1 MTDITVKEFSKTV
14 GLSVTRLIDQLELA
28 GVEKKKEND
37 LISDEEKMQLLN
49 YVRNNQNKKSTPIDN
64 TESSKES
71 EIDIKQKDK
80 EKSKSKTVIRKKRVF
95 SKVNNQITKKDDAK
109 INSNEKQLPSNSEE
123 VSDIANT
130 LSESELNQQ
139 SISEIDQNQE
149 SISEDGATKSNNQS
163 EKSIQEDDKSD
174 DSSKKRRKKSKTKFV
189 NEDKSNA
196 SLKPKNR
203 RQKIHISDDNR
214 VIRRKSSKK
223 TKDASSDDKHQFEK
237 PTEPVIYT
245 VELGE
250 YITVSELSSAIS
262 VKSAEVIKTLMGMGV
277 MATINETLDQDTAT
291 LVVEEMGH
299 KVTTIDYENLE
310 KNLLTIE
317 SDDKYDAESRPPAIT
332 IMGHVDHG
340 KTSLLDYIR
349 ATRIASGEAG
359 GITQHIGA
367 YQVKTKHGL
376 LTFLD
381 TPGHAAFTSMRARGA
396 NCTDI
401 VILVVAA
408 DDGVK
413 PQTIEAIEH
422 SKAAGVPII
431 VAVNK
436 IDKEGSNVEN
446 VKTELTKYE
455 IIPEEWGGENIF
467 VEVSA
472 KEGTGVDKLLESI
485 SLLAELLELKAVS
498 KGSATGI
505 VLESALDKG
514 KGATATVLVQKGCMN
529 TGDNILCGQE
539 FGRIRA
545 MIDQDGK
552 KVDTATPS
560 TPVVVLGLSGAP
572 EVGDEVLSAVNDKKI
587 REIAEI
593 RKNKI
598 RDSKFASQYQAPT
611 LDNIFSNLK
620 KGEIPTFNILLKTDV
635 QGSSQA
641 ICESLLKLNNE
652 EVMVKIISSSVGA
665 INESDIALAEASNA
679 MILGFNVR
687 ADNQARKTVVEKN
700 IDLRY
705 YSIIYNLIDDVK
717 AGMSGLLTP
726 DTKEEI
732 VGLAEVKDVFK
743 SSAMGAVAG
752 CQVIEGSVV
761 KGNPIRV
768 LRDNVVIYEGELESL
783 RRHKD
788 DVKEVKLGTEC
799 GIAVKNY
806 NDVKPGDNIEVF
818 TRIEVARK
826 IE

>member
-1 MTDITVKEFSKTV
+1 MSDITIKEFSKTV
-14 GLSVTRLIDQLELA
+14 GLSVNRLIDQLELA
-28 GVEKKKEND
+28 GVKKKNESD

-49 YVRNNQNKKSTPIDN
+49 YVRSSQSKKKKITPKQI
-64 TESSKES
+64 KEN
-71 EIDIKQKDK
+71 DIKQNDK
-80 EKSKSKTVIRKKRVF
+80 TNTVIRKKRVF
-95 SKVNNQITKKDDAK
+95 SKVNNQVTEKVEVKPNNENLKKDNVAEEDTLKEDA
-109 INSNEKQLPSNSEE
+109 
-123 VSDIANT
+123 T
-130 LSESELNQQ
+130 
-139 SISEIDQNQE
+139 
-149 SISEDGATKSNNQS
+149 NNIENI
-163 EKSIQEDDKSD
+163 EKSVHEAEVVQSNVESNDDV
-174 DSSKKRRKKSKTKFV
+174 SKKRRKKSKTKFV
-189 NEDKSNA
+189 NEEKNNPSIKS
-196 SLKPKNR
+196 KQR

-214 VIRRKSSKK
+214 VVRKKPQKK
-223 TKDASSDDKHQFEK
+223 AKEIKTDDKHQFEK
-237 PTEPVIYT
+237 PTEPVIHT

-250 YITVSELSSAIS
+250 YITVAELASSIS
-262 VKSAEVIKTLMGMGV
+262 VKTAEVIKTLMNMGV
-277 MATINETLDQDTAT
+277 MATINESLDQDTAT
-291 LVVEEMGH
+291 LVIEEMGH
-299 KVTTIDYENLE
+299 KVTTIDFENIE
-310 KNLLTIE
+310 KNLLTLE
-317 SDDKYDAESRPPAIT
+317 PEEKYELEARPPAIT

-349 ATRIASGEAG
+349 ASRVASGEAG

-367 YQVKTKHGL
+367 YQVKTSHGL

-422 SKAAGVPII
+422 SKAANVPII

-436 IDKEGSNVEN
+436 IDKEGANVEN

-455 IIPEEWGGENIF
+455 IVPEEWGGENIF

-472 KEGTGVDKLLESI
+472 KEGTGIDNLLDSI
-485 SLLAELLELKAVS
+485 SLMAEVLELKAIA
-498 KGSATGI
+498 KGSATGV

-529 TGDNILCGQE
+529 TGDNILCGKE

-552 KVDTATPS
+552 RVSIATPS

-587 REIAEI
+587 RDIAEF
-593 RKNKI
+593 RKTKL
-598 RDSKFASQYQAPT
+598 RDNKFASQYQAPT
-611 LDNIFSNLK
+611 LDNMFSNLK

-641 ICESLLKLNNE
+641 ICDSLTKLNTE
-652 EVMVKIISSSVGA
+652 EVEVKIISSSAGA

-679 MILGFNVR
+679 IILGFNVR
-687 ADNQARKTVVEKN
+687 ADSQAKKTVSEKN

-705 YSIIYNLIDDVK
+705 YSIIYDLINDVK

-726 DTKEEI
+726 ETREEI

-752 CQVIEGSVV
+752 CQVIEGVV
-761 KGNPIRV
+761 RKGNPIRV
-768 LRDNVVIYEGELESL
+768 LRENVVIFEGELESL

-788 DVKEVKLGTEC
+788 DVKEVRLGTEC

-818 TRIEVARK
+818 QRIEVARK
-826 IE
+826 ID

>member
-1 MTDITVKEFSKTV
+1 MSDITIKEFSKTV
-14 GLSVTRLIDQLELA
+14 GLSVNRLIDQLELA
-28 GVEKKKEND
+28 GVKKKNESD

-49 YVRNNQNKKSTPIDN
+49 YVRSSQSKKKKITPKQI
-64 TESSKES
+64 KEN
-71 EIDIKQKDK
+71 DIKQNDK
-80 EKSKSKTVIRKKRVF
+80 TNTVIRKKRVF
-95 SKVNNQITKKDDAK
+95 SKVNNQVTEKVEVKPNNENLKKDNVAEEDTLKEDA
-109 INSNEKQLPSNSEE
+109 
-123 VSDIANT
+123 T
-130 LSESELNQQ
+130 
-139 SISEIDQNQE
+139 
-149 SISEDGATKSNNQS
+149 NNIENI
-163 EKSIQEDDKSD
+163 EKSVHEAEVVQSNVESNDDV
-174 DSSKKRRKKSKTKFV
+174 SKKRRKKSKTKFV
-189 NEDKSNA
+189 NEEKNNPSIKS
-196 SLKPKNR
+196 KQR

-214 VIRRKSSKK
+214 VVRKKPQKK
-223 TKDASSDDKHQFEK
+223 AKEIKTDDKHQFEK
-237 PTEPVIYT
+237 PTEPVIHT

-250 YITVSELSSAIS
+250 YITVAELASSIS
-262 VKSAEVIKTLMGMGV
+262 VKTAEVIKTLMNMGV
-277 MATINETLDQDTAT
+277 MATINESLDQDTAT
-291 LVVEEMGH
+291 LVIEEMGH
-299 KVTTIDYENLE
+299 KVTTIDFENIE
-310 KNLLTIE
+310 KNLLTLE
-317 SDDKYDAESRPPAIT
+317 PEEKYELESRPPAIT

-349 ATRIASGEAG
+349 ASRVASGEAG

-367 YQVKTKHGL
+367 YQVKTSHGL

-422 SKAAGVPII
+422 SKAANVPII

-436 IDKEGSNVEN
+436 IDKEGANVEN

-455 IIPEEWGGENIF
+455 IVPEEWGGENIF

-472 KEGTGVDKLLESI
+472 KEGTGIDNLLDSI
-485 SLLAELLELKAVS
+485 SLMAEVLELKAIA
-498 KGSATGI
+498 KGSATGV

-529 TGDNILCGQE
+529 TGDNILCGKE

-552 KVDTATPS
+552 RVSIATPS

-587 REIAEI
+587 RDIAEF
-593 RKNKI
+593 RKTKL
-598 RDSKFASQYQAPT
+598 RDNKFASQYQAPT
-611 LDNIFSNLK
+611 LDNMFSNLK

-641 ICESLLKLNNE
+641 ICDSLTKLNTE
-652 EVMVKIISSSVGA
+652 EVEVKIISSSAGA

-679 MILGFNVR
+679 IILGFNVR
-687 ADNQARKTVVEKN
+687 ADSQAKKTVSEKN

-705 YSIIYNLIDDVK
+705 YSIIYDLINDVK

-726 DTKEEI
+726 ETREEI

-752 CQVIEGSVV
+752 CQVIEGVV
-761 KGNPIRV
+761 RKGNPIRV
-768 LRDNVVIYEGELESL
+768 LRENVVIFEGELESL

-788 DVKEVKLGTEC
+788 DVKEVRLGTEC

-818 TRIEVARK
+818 QRIEVARK
-826 IE
+826 ID

>member
-14 GLSVTRLIDQLELA
+14 GLPVARLIDQLQLA
-28 GVEKKKEND
+28 GVNKKDEND
-37 LISDEEKMQLLN
+37 LISDEEKMQLLD
-49 YVRNNQNKKSTPIDN
+49 YVRNNQVTKKPEVKKEVENPEEIIDDN
-64 TESSKES
+64 N
-71 EIDIKQKDK
+71 DLGKQKT
-80 EKSKSKTVIRKKRVF
+80 KTVVRKKKVF
-95 SKVNNQITKKDDAK
+95 SKKNNQVTEKLEPKKVEDNQDGPTAEEDLENKEDVSVEDSTKKT
-109 INSNEKQLPSNSEE
+109 EE
-123 VSDIANT
+123 ETTIENIV
-130 LSESELNQQ
+130 EEP
-139 SISEIDQNQE
+139 
-149 SISEDGATKSNNQS
+149 KSNNES
-163 EKSIQEDDKSD
+163 ENVN
-174 DSSKKRRKKSKTKFV
+174 KKKKKKSKTKFI
-189 NEDKSNA
+189 NEEKSNVVVK
-196 SLKPKNR
+196 SKSR
-203 RQKIHISDDNR
+203 RKKIHISDENR
-214 VIRRKSSKK
+214 VVRRKSSKK
-223 TKDASSDDKHQFEK
+223 SKSDSNVDDKHQFEK
-237 PTEPVIYT
+237 PTEPVIHT

-250 YITVSELSSAIS
+250 FISVSEIASAIS
-262 VKSAEVIKTLMGMGV
+262 VKSAEVIKVLMKMGV
-277 MATINETLDQDTAT
+277 MATINESLDQDTAT
-291 LVVEEMGH
+291 LLIEEMGH
-299 KVTTIDYENLE
+299 KAKSIDYENIE

-317 SDDKYDAESRPPAIT
+317 PDNKYDLEPRPPAIT

-349 ATRIASGEAG
+349 ASRVASGEAG

-367 YQVKTKHGL
+367 YQVETQHGL

-413 PQTIEAIEH
+413 PQTIEAIQH

-436 IDKEGSNVEN
+436 IDKEGANIEN
-446 VKTELTKYE
+446 VKTELTNYE

-472 KEGTGVDKLLESI
+472 KEGTGIDNLLESI
-485 SLLAELLELKAVS
+485 SLLSEVLELKAVS
-498 KGSATGI
+498 KGSATGV

-514 KGATATVLVQKGCMN
+514 KGATATILVQKGCMN
-529 TGDNILCGQE
+529 TGDNVLCGKE

-545 MIDQDGK
+545 MIDQNGK
-552 KVDTATPS
+552 RIDKATPS
-560 TPVVVLGLSGAP
+560 TPVVILGLSGAP

-587 REIAEI
+587 RDIAEF
-593 RKNKI
+593 RKTKI
-598 RDSKFASQYQAPT
+598 RDNKFASQYQAPT
-611 LDNIFSNLK
+611 LDNMFSNLK
-620 KGEIPTFNILLKTDV
+620 KGEIPSFNILLKTDV

-641 ICESLLKLNNE
+641 ICESLLKLNTD
-652 EVMVKIISSSVGA
+652 EVIVKIISSSAGA

-687 ADNQARKTVVEKN
+687 ADSQARRTVEEKK

-705 YSIIYNLIDDVK
+705 YSIIYDLIDDVK
-717 AGMSGLLTP
+717 AGMSGLLSP
-726 DTKEEI
+726 ETKEEI
-732 VGLAEVKDVFK
+732 LGLAEVKDVFK

-752 CQVIEGSVV
+752 CQVIDGVMK

-768 LRDNVVIYEGELESL
+768 LRDNIVIYEGELESL

-818 TRIEVARK
+818 QRIEVARK

>member
-1 MTDITVKEFSKTV
+1 MSDITIKEFSKTV
-14 GLSVTRLIDQLELA
+14 GLSVNRLIDQLELA
-28 GVEKKKEND
+28 GVKKKNETD

-49 YVRNNQNKKSTPIDN
+49 YVRSSQSKKKKITPKQI
-64 TESSKES
+64 KEN
-71 EIDIKQKDK
+71 DIKQNDK
-80 EKSKSKTVIRKKRVF
+80 TNTVIRKKRVF
-95 SKVNNQITKKDDAK
+95 SKVNNQVTEKVEVKPNNENLKKDNVA
-109 INSNEKQLPSNSEE
+109 EE
-123 VSDIANT
+123 DT
-130 LSESELNQQ
+130 LK
-139 SISEIDQNQE
+139 
-149 SISEDGATKSNNQS
+149 EDVTNNIENI
-163 EKSIQEDDKSD
+163 EKSVHEAEVVQSNVESNDDV
-174 DSSKKRRKKSKTKFV
+174 SKKRRKKSKTKFV
-189 NEDKSNA
+189 NEEKNNPSIKS
-196 SLKPKNR
+196 KQR

-214 VIRRKSSKK
+214 VVRKKPQKK
-223 TKDASSDDKHQFEK
+223 AKEIKTDDKHQFEK
-237 PTEPVIYT
+237 PTEPVIHT

-250 YITVSELSSAIS
+250 YITVAELASSIS
-262 VKSAEVIKTLMGMGV
+262 VKTAEVIKTLMNMGV
-277 MATINETLDQDTAT
+277 MATINESLDQDTAT
-291 LVVEEMGH
+291 LVIEEMGH
-299 KVTTIDYENLE
+299 KVTTIDFENIE
-310 KNLLTIE
+310 KNLLTLE
-317 SDDKYDAESRPPAIT
+317 PEEKYELEARPPAIT

-349 ATRIASGEAG
+349 ASRVASGEAG

-367 YQVKTKHGL
+367 YQVKTSHGL

-422 SKAAGVPII
+422 SKAANVPII

-436 IDKEGSNVEN
+436 IDKEGANVEN

-455 IIPEEWGGENIF
+455 IVPEEWGGENIF

-472 KEGTGVDKLLESI
+472 KEGTGIDNLLDSI
-485 SLLAELLELKAVS
+485 SLMAEVLELKAIA
-498 KGSATGI
+498 KGSATGV

-529 TGDNILCGQE
+529 TGDNILCGKE

-552 KVDTATPS
+552 RVSIATPS

-587 REIAEI
+587 RDIAEF
-593 RKNKI
+593 RKTKL
-598 RDSKFASQYQAPT
+598 RDNKFASQYQAPT
-611 LDNIFSNLK
+611 LDNMFSNLK

-641 ICESLLKLNNE
+641 ICDSLTKLNTE
-652 EVMVKIISSSVGA
+652 EVEVKIISSSAGA

-679 MILGFNVR
+679 IILGFNVR
-687 ADNQARKTVVEKN
+687 ADSQAKKTVSEKN

-705 YSIIYNLIDDVK
+705 YSIIYDLINDVK

-726 DTKEEI
+726 ETREEI

-752 CQVIEGSVV
+752 CQVIEGVV
-761 KGNPIRV
+761 RKGNPIRV
-768 LRDNVVIYEGELESL
+768 LRENVVIFEGELESL

-788 DVKEVKLGTEC
+788 DVKEVRLGTEC

-818 TRIEVARK
+818 QRIEVARK
-826 IE
+826 ID

>member
-1 MTDITVKEFSKTV
+1 MTDITVKKFSKTV
-14 GLSVTRLIDQLELA
+14 GLPVSRLIDQLELA
-28 GVEKKKEND
+28 GVTKKNEDD

-49 YVRNNQNKKSTPIDN
+49 YVRNSQNTKQTSN
-64 TESSKES
+64 TTKTENNNKDSDVIE
-71 EIDIKQKDK
+71 KQKNT
-80 EKSKSKTVIRKKRVF
+80 TVIRRKKVF
-95 SKVNNQITKKDDAK
+95 SKKNNQITEKLDLKKEDNLTDA
-109 INSNEKQLPSNSEE
+109 NEKL
-123 VSDIANT
+123 VSDENNVNAKEDSNYKD
-130 LSESELNQQ
+130 SQNGFP
-139 SISEIDQNQE
+139 QNQDYFN
-149 SISEDGATKSNNQS
+149 EDVNT
-163 EKSIQEDDKSD
+163 SD
-174 DSSKKRRKKSKTKFV
+174 DSASNTDSDKNIKKRKKKSKTKFINNEEKNNVVIKSKKRRKK
-189 NEDKSNA
+189 
-196 SLKPKNR
+196 
-203 RQKIHISDDNR
+203 IHISDENR
-214 VIRRKSSKK
+214 IVRKNPSKK
-223 TKDASSDDKHQFEK
+223 SKSENTEDKHQFEK

-245 VELGE
+245 VKLGE
-250 YITVSELSSAIS
+250 YITVAEIASAIS
-262 VKSAEVIKTLMGMGV
+262 VKSAEVIKVLMKMGV
-277 MATINETLDQDTAT
+277 MATINESLDQDTAT
-291 LVVEEMGH
+291 LLIEEMGH
-299 KVTTIDYENLE
+299 KVTAIDYENIE
-310 KNLLTIE
+310 KNLLSIE
-317 SDDKYDAESRPPAIT
+317 PEDKYELESRPPTVT

-340 KTSLLDYIR
+340 KTSLLDFIR
-349 ATRIASGEAG
+349 ASRVASGEAG

-367 YQVKTKHGL
+367 YQVKTNQGL

-422 SKAAGVPII
+422 SKAAEVPII

-436 IDKEGSNVEN
+436 IDKEGANVEN

-472 KEGTGVDKLLESI
+472 KEGTGIDNLLDSI
-485 SLLAELLELKAVS
+485 SLLSEVLELKAVS

-505 VLESALDKG
+505 VLESSLDKG

-529 TGDNILCGQE
+529 TGDNIICGQE

-552 KVDTATPS
+552 RVNYATPS

-587 REIAEI
+587 RDIAEF
-593 RKNKI
+593 RKTKI
-598 RDSKFASQYQAPT
+598 RDNKFASQYQAPT

-620 KGEIPTFNILLKTDV
+620 EGEIPSLNILLKTDV

-641 ICESLLKLNNE
+641 ICESILKLNTD
-652 EVMVKIISSSVGA
+652 EVTVKIISSSAGA

-679 MILGFNVR
+679 IILGFNVR
-687 ADNQARKTVVEKN
+687 ADNQARRSVEEKN

-705 YSIIYNLIDDVK
+705 YSIIYDLIDDVK
-717 AGMSGLLTP
+717 AGMSGLLSPETR
-726 DTKEEI
+726 EEI
-732 VGLAEVKDVFK
+732 LGLAEVKDVFK

-752 CQVIEGSVV
+752 CQVVEGIVK

-768 LRDNVVIYEGELESL
+768 LRDNIVIYEGELESL

-788 DVKEVKLGTEC
+788 DVNEVKLGTEC

-806 NDVKPGDNIEVF
+806 NDVKAGDNIEVYQ
-818 TRIEVARK
+818 RIEIARK
-826 IE
+826 I

>member
-14 GLSVTRLIDQLELA
+14 GLPVARLIDQLQLA
-28 GVEKKKEND
+28 GVNKKDEND
-37 LISDEEKMQLLN
+37 LISDEEKMQLLD
-49 YVRNNQNKKSTPIDN
+49 YVRNNQVTKKSEAKKEVENPEEIIDDN
-64 TESSKES
+64 NDLK
-71 EIDIKQKDK
+71 KQKT
-80 EKSKSKTVIRKKRVF
+80 KTVVRKKKVF
-95 SKVNNQITKKDDAK
+95 SKKNNQVTEKLEPKKVEDNQDDPTAEEDLKNKEDVSVEDSTKK
-109 INSNEKQLPSNSEE
+109 IEE
-123 VSDIANT
+123 ETTIENIV
-130 LSESELNQQ
+130 EEP
-139 SISEIDQNQE
+139 
-149 SISEDGATKSNNQS
+149 KSNNES
-163 EKSIQEDDKSD
+163 ENAN
-174 DSSKKRRKKSKTKFV
+174 KKKKKKSKTKFI
-189 NEDKSNA
+189 NEEKSNVVVK
-196 SLKPKNR
+196 SKSR
-203 RQKIHISDDNR
+203 RKKIHISDENR
-214 VIRRKSSKK
+214 VVRRKSSKK
-223 TKDASSDDKHQFEK
+223 SKSDSNVDDKHQFEK
-237 PTEPVIYT
+237 PTEPVIHT

-250 YITVSELSSAIS
+250 FISVSEIASAIS
-262 VKSAEVIKTLMGMGV
+262 VKSAEVIKVLMKMGV
-277 MATINETLDQDTAT
+277 MATINESLDQDTAT
-291 LVVEEMGH
+291 LLIEEMGH
-299 KVTTIDYENLE
+299 KAKSIDYENIE

-317 SDDKYDAESRPPAIT
+317 PDNKYDLEPRPPAIT

-349 ATRIASGEAG
+349 ASRVASGEAG

-367 YQVKTKHGL
+367 YQVETQHGL

-413 PQTIEAIEH
+413 PQTIEAIQH

-436 IDKEGSNVEN
+436 IDKEGANVEN
-446 VKTELTKYE
+446 VKTELTNYE

-472 KEGTGVDKLLESI
+472 KEGTGIDNLLESI
-485 SLLAELLELKAVS
+485 SLLSEVLELKAIS
-498 KGSATGI
+498 KGSATGV

-514 KGATATVLVQKGCMN
+514 KGATATILVQKGCMN
-529 TGDNILCGQE
+529 TGDNILCGKE

-545 MIDQDGK
+545 MIDQNGK
-552 KVDTATPS
+552 RIDKATPS
-560 TPVVVLGLSGAP
+560 TPVVILGLSGAP

-587 REIAEI
+587 RDIAEF
-593 RKNKI
+593 RKTKI
-598 RDSKFASQYQAPT
+598 RDNKFASQYQAPT
-611 LDNIFSNLK
+611 LDNMFSNLK
-620 KGEIPTFNILLKTDV
+620 KGEIPSFNILLKTDV

-641 ICESLLKLNNE
+641 ICESLLKLNTD
-652 EVMVKIISSSVGA
+652 EVIVKIISSSAGA

-687 ADNQARKTVVEKN
+687 ADSQARRTVEEKK

-705 YSIIYNLIDDVK
+705 YSIIYDLIDDVK
-717 AGMSGLLTP
+717 AGMSGLLSP
-726 DTKEEI
+726 ETKEEI
-732 VGLAEVKDVFK
+732 LGLAEVKDVFK

-752 CQVIEGSVV
+752 CQVIDGVMK

-768 LRDNVVIYEGELESL
+768 LRDNIVIYEGELESL

-818 TRIEVARK
+818 QRIEVARK

>member
-14 GLSVTRLIDQLELA
+14 GLPVTRLIDQLQLA
-28 GVEKKKEND
+28 GVNKKDEND
-37 LISDEEKMQLLN
+37 LISDEEKMQLLD
-49 YVRNNQNKKSTPIDN
+49 YVRNNQVTKKPEVKKEVENPEEIIDDN
-64 TESSKES
+64 N
-71 EIDIKQKDK
+71 DLGKQKT
-80 EKSKSKTVIRKKRVF
+80 KTVVRKKKVF
-95 SKVNNQITKKDDAK
+95 SKKNNQVTEKLEPKKVEDNQDGPTVEEDLENKEDVSVEDSTKK
-109 INSNEKQLPSNSEE
+109 IEE
-123 VSDIANT
+123 ETTIENIV
-130 LSESELNQQ
+130 EEP
-139 SISEIDQNQE
+139 
-149 SISEDGATKSNNQS
+149 KSNNES
-163 EKSIQEDDKSD
+163 ENAN
-174 DSSKKRRKKSKTKFV
+174 KKKKKKSKTKFI
-189 NEDKSNA
+189 NEEKSNVVVK
-196 SLKPKNR
+196 SKSR
-203 RQKIHISDDNR
+203 RKKIHISDENR
-214 VIRRKSSKK
+214 VVRRKSSKK
-223 TKDASSDDKHQFEK
+223 SKSDNSVDDKHQFEK
-237 PTEPVIYT
+237 PTEPVIHT

-250 YITVSELSSAIS
+250 FISVSEIASAIS
-262 VKSAEVIKTLMGMGV
+262 VKSAEVIKVLMKMGV
-277 MATINETLDQDTAT
+277 MATINESLDQDTAT
-291 LVVEEMGH
+291 LLIEEMGH
-299 KVTTIDYENLE
+299 KAKSIDYENIE

-317 SDDKYDAESRPPAIT
+317 PDNKYDLEPRPPAIT

-349 ATRIASGEAG
+349 ASRVASGEAG

-367 YQVKTKHGL
+367 YQVETQHGL

-413 PQTIEAIEH
+413 PQTIEAIQH

-436 IDKEGSNVEN
+436 IDKEGANIEN
-446 VKTELTKYE
+446 VKTELTNYE

-472 KEGTGVDKLLESI
+472 KEGTGIDNLLESI
-485 SLLAELLELKAVS
+485 SLLSEVLELKAVS
-498 KGSATGI
+498 KGSATGV

-514 KGATATVLVQKGCMN
+514 KGATATILVQKGCMN
-529 TGDNILCGQE
+529 TGDNVLCGKE

-545 MIDQDGK
+545 MIDQNGK
-552 KVDTATPS
+552 RIDKATPS
-560 TPVVVLGLSGAP
+560 TPVVILGLSGAP

-587 REIAEI
+587 RDIAEF
-593 RKNKI
+593 RKTKI
-598 RDSKFASQYQAPT
+598 RDNKFASQYQAPT
-611 LDNIFSNLK
+611 LDNMFSNLK
-620 KGEIPTFNILLKTDV
+620 KGEIPSFNILLKTDV

-641 ICESLLKLNNE
+641 ICESLLKLNTD
-652 EVMVKIISSSVGA
+652 EVIVKIISSSAGA

-687 ADNQARKTVVEKN
+687 ADSQARRTVEEKK

-705 YSIIYNLIDDVK
+705 YSIIYDLIDDVK
-717 AGMSGLLTP
+717 AGMSGLLSP
-726 DTKEEI
+726 ETKEEI
-732 VGLAEVKDVFK
+732 LGLAEVKDVFK

-752 CQVIEGSVV
+752 CQVIDGVMK

-768 LRDNVVIYEGELESL
+768 LRDNIVIYEGELESL

-818 TRIEVARK
+818 QRIEVARK

>member
-1 MTDITVKEFSKTV
+1 MTDITVKEFSRTV
-14 GLSVTRLIDQLELA
+14 GLPVARLIDQLQLA
-28 GVEKKKEND
+28 GVNKKDEND
-37 LISDEEKMQLLN
+37 LISDEEKMQLLD
-49 YVRNNQNKKSTPIDN
+49 YVRNNQVTKKTEVKKEVENPEEIIDDN
-64 TESSKES
+64 N
-71 EIDIKQKDK
+71 DLGKQKT
-80 EKSKSKTVIRKKRVF
+80 KTVVRKKKVF
-95 SKVNNQITKKDDAK
+95 SKKNNQVTEKLEPKKVEDNQDDPTAEEDLKNKEDVSVEDSTKK
-109 INSNEKQLPSNSEE
+109 IEE
-123 VSDIANT
+123 ETTIENIV
-130 LSESELNQQ
+130 EEP
-139 SISEIDQNQE
+139 
-149 SISEDGATKSNNQS
+149 KSNNES
-163 EKSIQEDDKSD
+163 ENAN
-174 DSSKKRRKKSKTKFV
+174 KKKKKKSKTKFI
-189 NEDKSNA
+189 NEEKSNVVVK
-196 SLKPKNR
+196 SKSR
-203 RQKIHISDDNR
+203 RKKIHISDENR
-214 VIRRKSSKK
+214 VVRRKSSKK
-223 TKDASSDDKHQFEK
+223 SKSDSNVDDKHQFEK
-237 PTEPVIYT
+237 PTEPVIHT

-250 YITVSELSSAIS
+250 FISVSEIASAIS
-262 VKSAEVIKTLMGMGV
+262 VKSAEVIKVLMKMGV
-277 MATINETLDQDTAT
+277 MATINESLDQDTAT
-291 LVVEEMGH
+291 LLIEEMGH
-299 KVTTIDYENLE
+299 KAKSIDYENIE

-317 SDDKYDAESRPPAIT
+317 PDNKYDLESRPPAIT

-349 ATRIASGEAG
+349 ASRVASGEAG

-367 YQVKTKHGL
+367 YQVETQHGL

-413 PQTIEAIEH
+413 PQTIEAIQH

-436 IDKEGSNVEN
+436 IDKEGANIEN
-446 VKTELTKYE
+446 VKTELTNYE

-472 KEGTGVDKLLESI
+472 KEGTGIDNLLESI
-485 SLLAELLELKAVS
+485 SLLSEVLELKAVS
-498 KGSATGI
+498 KGSATGV

-514 KGATATVLVQKGCMN
+514 KGATATILVQKGCMN
-529 TGDNILCGQE
+529 TGDNILCGKE

-545 MIDQDGK
+545 MIDQNGK
-552 KVDTATPS
+552 RIDKATPS
-560 TPVVVLGLSGAP
+560 TPVVILGLSGAP

-587 REIAEI
+587 RDIAEF
-593 RKNKI
+593 RKTKI
-598 RDSKFASQYQAPT
+598 RDNKFASQYQAPT
-611 LDNIFSNLK
+611 LDNMFSNLK
-620 KGEIPTFNILLKTDV
+620 KGEIPSFNILLKTDV

-641 ICESLLKLNNE
+641 ICESLLKLNTD
-652 EVMVKIISSSVGA
+652 EVIVKIISSSAGA

-687 ADNQARKTVVEKN
+687 ADSQARRTVEEKK

-705 YSIIYNLIDDVK
+705 YSIIYDLIDDVK
-717 AGMSGLLTP
+717 AGMSGLLSP
-726 DTKEEI
+726 ETKEEI
-732 VGLAEVKDVFK
+732 LGLAEVKDVFK

-752 CQVIEGSVV
+752 CQVIDGVMK

-768 LRDNVVIYEGELESL
+768 LRDNIVIYEGELESL

-818 TRIEVARK
+818 QRIEVARK

>member
-1 MTDITVKEFSKTV
+1 MADMTVKEFSKIV
-14 GLSVTRLIDQLELA
+14 GLPVARLIDQLELA
-28 GVEKKKEND
+28 GIKKKKEGD
-37 LISDEEKMQLLN
+37 LITDEEKMQLLD
-49 YVRNNQNKKSTPIDN
+49 YVRNNNTKKNNTEKDIKKSN
-64 TESSKES
+64 E
-71 EIDIKQKDK
+71 
-80 EKSKSKTVIRKKRVF
+80 EKISNEDEKTKPKVVVRKKRVF
-95 SKVNNQITKKDDAK
+95 SKVNNQVTKKSEPIKNKDDSLLIKEEEANENLNTESQDDNNLVIESK
-109 INSNEKQLPSNSEE
+109 NEKENNLSIQQESLSSDSEDKTNKGINS
-123 VSDIANT
+123 
-130 LSESELNQQ
+130 
-139 SISEIDQNQE
+139 
-149 SISEDGATKSNNQS
+149 EDNN
-163 EKSIQEDDKSD
+163 
-174 DSSKKRRKKSKTKFV
+174 KKRRKKSKTKFV
-189 NEDKSNA
+189 NEEKGNI
-196 SLKPKNR
+196 SLKSKNR

-214 VIRRKSSKK
+214 VIRRKPVKK
-223 TKDASSDDKHQFEK
+223 NKEDNADEKHQFEK

-250 YITVSELSSAIS
+250 FISVAELSSAIS
-262 VKSAEVIKTLMGMGV
+262 VKSAEVIKTLMKMGV

-299 KVTTIDYENLE
+299 KATPIDYENLE

-317 SDDKYDAESRPPAIT
+317 PEDKYDPEPRPPAIT

-340 KTSLLDYIR
+340 KTSLLDFIR
-349 ATRIASGEAG
+349 ASRVASGEAG

-367 YQVKTKHGL
+367 YQVKTDQGL

-436 IDKEGSNVEN
+436 IDKEGANVEN

-455 IIPEEWGGENIF
+455 VIPEEWGGENIF

-472 KEGTGVDKLLESI
+472 KEGTGISNLLDSI
-485 SLLAELLELKAVS
+485 SLLSEVLELKAVA

-529 TGDNILCGQE
+529 TGDNILCGKE

-552 KVDTATPS
+552 RVNKATPS

-587 REIAEI
+587 REIAEF
-593 RKNKI
+593 RKTKI
-598 RDSKFASQYQAPT
+598 RDTKFESQYQAPT
-611 LDNIFSNLK
+611 LDNIFNNLK

-641 ICESLLKLNNE
+641 ICESLLKLNND
-652 EVMVKIISSSVGA
+652 EVMVKIISSSAGA

-687 ADNQARKTVVEKN
+687 ADSQARKIVAEKK

-717 AGMSGLLTP
+717 AGMSGLLAP
-726 DTKEEI
+726 ETKEEI

-752 CQVIEGSVV
+752 CQVIEGSVK

-806 NDVKPGDNIEVF
+806 NDVKPGDNIEVY
-818 TRIEVARK
+818 TRIEVARQ

>member
-1 MTDITVKEFSKTV
+1 MTDITVKEFSRTV
-14 GLSVTRLIDQLELA
+14 GLPVARLIDQLQLA
-28 GVEKKKEND
+28 GVNKKDEND
-37 LISDEEKMQLLN
+37 LISDEEKMQLLD
-49 YVRNNQNKKSTPIDN
+49 YVRNNQVTKKSEVNKEIENPEKIMDDN
-64 TESSKES
+64 NDLE
-71 EIDIKQKDK
+71 KQKT
-80 EKSKSKTVIRKKRVF
+80 KTVVRKKKVF
-95 SKVNNQITKKDDAK
+95 SKKNNQVTEKLEPKKVEDNQDDPTAEEDLKNKEDVSVEDSTKK
-109 INSNEKQLPSNSEE
+109 IEE
-123 VSDIANT
+123 ETTIENIV
-130 LSESELNQQ
+130 EEP
-139 SISEIDQNQE
+139 
-149 SISEDGATKSNNQS
+149 KSNNES
-163 EKSIQEDDKSD
+163 ENAN
-174 DSSKKRRKKSKTKFV
+174 KKKKKKSKTKFI
-189 NEDKSNA
+189 NEEKSNVVVK
-196 SLKPKNR
+196 SKSR
-203 RQKIHISDDNR
+203 RKKIHISDENR
-214 VIRRKSSKK
+214 VVRRKSSKK
-223 TKDASSDDKHQFEK
+223 SKSDSNVDDKHQFEK
-237 PTEPVIYT
+237 PTEPVIHT

-250 YITVSELSSAIS
+250 FISVSEIASAIS
-262 VKSAEVIKTLMGMGV
+262 VKSAEVIKVLMKMGV
-277 MATINETLDQDTAT
+277 MATINESLDQDTAT
-291 LVVEEMGH
+291 LLIEEMGH
-299 KVTTIDYENLE
+299 KAKSIDYENIE

-317 SDDKYDAESRPPAIT
+317 PDNKYDLEPRPPAIT

-349 ATRIASGEAG
+349 ASRVASGEAG

-367 YQVKTKHGL
+367 YQVETQHGL

-413 PQTIEAIEH
+413 PQTIEAIQH

-436 IDKEGSNVEN
+436 IDKEGANVEN
-446 VKTELTKYE
+446 VKTELTNYE

-472 KEGTGVDKLLESI
+472 KEGTGIDNLLESI
-485 SLLAELLELKAVS
+485 SLLSEVLELKAIS
-498 KGSATGI
+498 KGSATGV

-514 KGATATVLVQKGCMN
+514 KGATATILVQKGCMN
-529 TGDNILCGQE
+529 TGDNVLCGKE

-545 MIDQDGK
+545 MIDQNGK
-552 KVDTATPS
+552 RIDKATPS
-560 TPVVVLGLSGAP
+560 TPVVILGLSGAP

-587 REIAEI
+587 RDIAEF
-593 RKNKI
+593 RKTKI
-598 RDSKFASQYQAPT
+598 RDNKFASQYQAPT
-611 LDNIFSNLK
+611 LDNMFSNLK
-620 KGEIPTFNILLKTDV
+620 KGEIPSFNILLKTDV

-641 ICESLLKLNNE
+641 ICESLLKLNTD
-652 EVMVKIISSSVGA
+652 EVIVKIISSSAGA

-687 ADNQARKTVVEKN
+687 ADSQARRTVEEKK

-705 YSIIYNLIDDVK
+705 YSIIYDLIDDVK
-717 AGMSGLLTP
+717 AGMSGLLSP
-726 DTKEEI
+726 ETKEEI
-732 VGLAEVKDVFK
+732 LGLAEVKDVFK

-752 CQVIEGSVV
+752 CQVIDGVMK

-768 LRDNVVIYEGELESL
+768 LRDNIVIYEGELESL

-818 TRIEVARK
+818 QRIEVARK

>member
-1 MTDITVKEFSKTV
+1 MSNTTVKEFSKTI
-14 GLSVTRLIDQLELA
+14 GLSSVRLIEQLQLA
-28 GVEKKKEND
+28 GIEKKSQDD
-37 LISDEEKMQLLN
+37 LISDEEKMQLLEFF
-49 YVRNNQNKKSTPIDN
+49 RNEPAKNKTIKKDIEKSEDSID
-64 TESSKES
+64 E
-71 EIDIKQKDK
+71 KQKT
-80 EKSKSKTVIRKKRVF
+80 KTVIRKKRVF
-95 SKVNNQITKKDDAK
+95 SKVNNQVTKKIEADT
-109 INSNEKQLPSNSEE
+109 SEKQDEDLSKIDEDKNNLSSEE
-123 VSDIANT
+123 FVETQDISAQDIKNEIP
-130 LSESELNQQ
+130 LSETKTFEN
-139 SISEIDQNQE
+139 NE
-149 SISEDGATKSNNQS
+149 SNDN
-163 EKSIQEDDKSD
+163 
-174 DSSKKRRKKSKTKFV
+174 SKKRRKKSKTKYI
-189 NEDKSNA
+189 NEEKNNVAIKS
-196 SLKPKNR
+196 KNR
-203 RQKIHISDDNR
+203 RQKIQISDENR
-214 VIRRKSSKK
+214 IVRKKSSKK
-223 TKDASSDDKHQFEK
+223 NKDNSKVEDKHQFEK
-237 PTEPVIYT
+237 PTEPVVYT

-250 YITVSELSSAIS
+250 FISVAELASAIS
-262 VKSAEVIKTLMGMGV
+262 VKSAEVIKALMKMGV

-291 LVVEEMGH
+291 IVIEEMGH
-299 KVTTIDYENLE
+299 KVTTIDYKNLE

-317 SDDKYDAESRPPAIT
+317 PEDKYELESRPPAIT

-349 ATRIASGEAG
+349 SSRVASSEAG

-367 YQVKTKHGL
+367 YQVNTKQGV

-413 PQTIEAIEH
+413 PQTIEAIKH
-422 SKAAGVPII
+422 SKAAEVPII

-436 IDKEGSNVEN
+436 IDKEGANVEAI
-446 VKTELTKYE
+446 KTELTKHE
-455 IIPEEWGGENIF
+455 VVPEEWGGENIF

-472 KEGTGVDKLLESI
+472 KEGTGIDNLLESI
-485 SLLAELLELKAVS
+485 SLLAEVLELKAIS

-529 TGDNILCGQE
+529 TGDNILCGKE

-552 KVDTATPS
+552 RVDKATPS

-587 REIAEI
+587 RDIAEY
-593 RKNKI
+593 RKTKI
-598 RDSKFASQYQAPT
+598 RDTKFASQYQAPT
-611 LDNIFSNLK
+611 LDNMFINLK

-641 ICESLLKLNNE
+641 ICESLVKLNND
-652 EVMVKIISSSVGA
+652 EVMVKIISSSAGA

-679 MILGFNVR
+679 MIIGFNVR
-687 ADNQARKTVVEKN
+687 ADSQAKKTVTEKN

-705 YSIIYNLIDDVK
+705 YSIIYDLIDDVK
-717 AGMSGLLTP
+717 AGLSGMLAP
-726 DTKEEI
+726 ETKEEI

-752 CQVIEGSVV
+752 CQVIEGSVK

-768 LRDNVVIYEGELESL
+768 LRDNIVIYEGELESL

-818 TRIEVARK
+818 QRIEVPRK

>member
-1 MTDITVKEFSKTV
+1 MSDITIKEFSKTV
-14 GLSVTRLIDQLELA
+14 GLSVNRLIDQLELA
-28 GVEKKKEND
+28 GVKNKNEKD
-37 LISDEEKMQLLN
+37 LISDEEKMQLLD
-49 YVRNNQNKKSTPIDN
+49 YVRNSNVKKKSTASPQKNENEITQKNN
-64 TESSKES
+64 TN
-71 EIDIKQKDK
+71 
-80 EKSKSKTVIRKKRVF
+80 TVIRKKRVF
-95 SKVNNQITKKDDAK
+95 SKVNNQVT
-109 INSNEKQLPSNSEE
+109 EKVEP
-123 VSDIANT
+123 
-130 LSESELNQQ
+130 
-139 SISEIDQNQE
+139 
-149 SISEDGATKSNNQS
+149 KSNNNDLKKESSPELDLAKEDQNN
-163 EKSIQEDDKSD
+163 EIESIETSSSDIDVVSNNVEPNEDL
-174 DSSKKRRKKSKTKFV
+174 SKKRRKKSKTKFV
-189 NEDKSNA
+189 NEEKSNPSIKA
-196 SLKPKNR
+196 KQR

-214 VIRRKSSKK
+214 VVRKKPQKK
-223 TKDASSDDKHQFEK
+223 AKEMKTDDKHQFEK
-237 PTEPVIYT
+237 PTEPVIHT

-250 YITVSELSSAIS
+250 HITVAELASSIS
-262 VKSAEVIKTLMGMGV
+262 VKSAEVIKALMNMGV
-277 MATINETLDQDTAT
+277 MATINESLDQDTAT
-291 LVVEEMGH
+291 LVIEEMGH
-299 KVTTIDYENLE
+299 KATTIDYENIE
-310 KNLLTIE
+310 KNLLTLE
-317 SDDKYDAESRPPAIT
+317 PEEKYDFEPRPPAIT

-349 ATRIASGEAG
+349 ASRVASGEAG

-367 YQVKTKHGL
+367 YQVKTSHGL

-422 SKAAGVPII
+422 SKAAKVPII

-436 IDKEGSNVEN
+436 IDKEGANVEN

-455 IIPEEWGGENIF
+455 IVPEEWGGENIF

-472 KEGTGVDKLLESI
+472 KEGTGIDNLLESI
-485 SLLAELLELKAVS
+485 SLMAEVLELKAIA
-498 KGSATGI
+498 KGSATGV

-529 TGDNILCGQE
+529 TGDNILCGKE

-552 KVDTATPS
+552 RVNMATPS

-587 REIAEI
+587 RDIAEF
-593 RKNKI
+593 RKTKL
-598 RDSKFASQYQAPT
+598 RDNKFASQYQAPT
-611 LDNIFSNLK
+611 LDNMFSNLK

-635 QGSSQA
+635 QGSAQA
-641 ICESLLKLNNE
+641 ICDSLAKLNTE
-652 EVMVKIISSSVGA
+652 EVEVKIISSSAGA
-665 INESDIALAEASNA
+665 ISESDIALAEASNA
-679 MILGFNVR
+679 IILGFNVR
-687 ADNQARKTVVEKN
+687 ADNQAKKTVAEKN

-705 YSIIYNLIDDVK
+705 YSIIYELIDDVK

-726 DTKEEI
+726 ETREEI
-732 VGLAEVKDVFK
+732 LGLAEVKDVFK
-743 SSAMGAVAG
+743 SSVMGAVAG
-752 CQVIEGSVV
+752 CQVIEGAVR

-768 LRDNVVIYEGELESL
+768 LRDNVVIFEGELESL

-788 DVKEVKLGTEC
+788 DVKEVRLGTEC

-818 TRIEVARK
+818 QRIEVARK
-826 IE
+826 ID

>member
-1 MTDITVKEFSKTV
+1 MSDITIKEFSKTV
-14 GLSVTRLIDQLELA
+14 GLSVNRLIDQLELA
-28 GVEKKKEND
+28 GVKNKNEKD
-37 LISDEEKMQLLN
+37 LISDEEKMQLLD
-49 YVRNNQNKKSTPIDN
+49 YVRNSNVKKKSTASPQKNENEITQKNN
-64 TESSKES
+64 TN
-71 EIDIKQKDK
+71 
-80 EKSKSKTVIRKKRVF
+80 TVIRKKRVF
-95 SKVNNQITKKDDAK
+95 SKVNNQVT
-109 INSNEKQLPSNSEE
+109 EKVEP
-123 VSDIANT
+123 
-130 LSESELNQQ
+130 
-139 SISEIDQNQE
+139 
-149 SISEDGATKSNNQS
+149 KSNNNDLKKESSPELDLAKEDQNN
-163 EKSIQEDDKSD
+163 EIESIETSSSDIDVVSNNVEPNEDL
-174 DSSKKRRKKSKTKFV
+174 SKKRRKKSKTKFV
-189 NEDKSNA
+189 NEEKSNPSIKA
-196 SLKPKNR
+196 KQR

-214 VIRRKSSKK
+214 VVRKKPQKK
-223 TKDASSDDKHQFEK
+223 AKEMKTDDKHQFEK
-237 PTEPVIYT
+237 PTEPVIHT

-250 YITVSELSSAIS
+250 HITVADLASSIS
-262 VKSAEVIKTLMGMGV
+262 VKSAEVIKALMNMGV
-277 MATINETLDQDTAT
+277 MATINESLDQDTAT
-291 LVVEEMGH
+291 LVIEEMGH
-299 KVTTIDYENLE
+299 KATTIDYENIE
-310 KNLLTIE
+310 KNLLTLE
-317 SDDKYDAESRPPAIT
+317 PEEKYDFEPRPPAIT

-349 ATRIASGEAG
+349 ASRVASGEAG

-367 YQVKTKHGL
+367 YQVKTSHGL

-422 SKAAGVPII
+422 SKAAKVPII

-436 IDKEGSNVEN
+436 IDKEGANVEN

-455 IIPEEWGGENIF
+455 IVPEEWGGENIF

-472 KEGTGVDKLLESI
+472 KEGTGIDNLLESI
-485 SLLAELLELKAVS
+485 SLMAEVLELKAIA
-498 KGSATGI
+498 KGSATGV

-529 TGDNILCGQE
+529 TGDNILCGKE

-552 KVDTATPS
+552 RVNMATPS

-587 REIAEI
+587 RDIAEF
-593 RKNKI
+593 RKTKL
-598 RDSKFASQYQAPT
+598 RDNKFASQYQAPT
-611 LDNIFSNLK
+611 LDNMFSNLK

-635 QGSSQA
+635 QGSAQA
-641 ICESLLKLNNE
+641 ICDSLAKLNTE
-652 EVMVKIISSSVGA
+652 EVEVKIISSSAGA
-665 INESDIALAEASNA
+665 ISESDIALAEASNA
-679 MILGFNVR
+679 IILGFNVR
-687 ADNQARKTVVEKN
+687 ADNQAKKTVAEKN

-705 YSIIYNLIDDVK
+705 YSIIYELIDDVK

-726 DTKEEI
+726 ETREEI
-732 VGLAEVKDVFK
+732 LGLAEVKDVFK
-743 SSAMGAVAG
+743 SSVMGAVAG
-752 CQVIEGSVV
+752 CQVIEGAVR

-768 LRDNVVIYEGELESL
+768 LRDNVVIFEGELESL

-788 DVKEVKLGTEC
+788 DVKEVRLGTEC

-818 TRIEVARK
+818 QRIEVARK
-826 IE
+826 ID

>member
-1 MTDITVKEFSKTV
+1 MADMTVKEFSKIV
-14 GLSVTRLIDQLELA
+14 GLPVARLIDQLELA
-28 GVEKKKEND
+28 GIKKKKEGD
-37 LISDEEKMQLLN
+37 LISDEEKMQLLD
-49 YVRNNQNKKSTPIDN
+49 YVRNNNTKKNNTEKDIKKSN
-64 TESSKES
+64 E
-71 EIDIKQKDK
+71 
-80 EKSKSKTVIRKKRVF
+80 EKISNEDQEAKPKVVVRKKRVF
-95 SKVNNQITKKDDAK
+95 SKVNNQVTKKSEPIKNKDDSLLTKEEEINENLNEGSQDDNNLVTESQNEIENNSSIQQETLSQASEDK
-109 INSNEKQLPSNSEE
+109 TTKDINS
-123 VSDIANT
+123 
-130 LSESELNQQ
+130 
-139 SISEIDQNQE
+139 
-149 SISEDGATKSNNQS
+149 EDNKR
-163 EKSIQEDDKSD
+163 
-174 DSSKKRRKKSKTKFV
+174 RRKKSKTKFV
-189 NEDKSNA
+189 NEEKGNISVKS
-196 SLKPKNR
+196 KNR

-214 VIRRKSSKK
+214 VVRRKPAKK
-223 TKDASSDDKHQFEK
+223 NKEDNVDEKHQFEK
-237 PTEPVIYT
+237 PTEPVIHT

-250 YITVSELSSAIS
+250 FISVAELSSAIS
-262 VKSAEVIKTLMGMGV
+262 VKSAEVIKTLMKMGV

-299 KVTTIDYENLE
+299 KATPIDYENLE

-317 SDDKYDAESRPPAIT
+317 PEDKYDPEPRPPAIT

-349 ATRIASGEAG
+349 ASRVASGEAG

-367 YQVKTKHGL
+367 YQVKTDQGL

-436 IDKEGSNVEN
+436 IDKEGANVEN

-455 IIPEEWGGENIF
+455 VIPEEWGGENIF

-472 KEGTGVDKLLESI
+472 KEGTGISNLLDSI
-485 SLLAELLELKAVS
+485 SLLSEVLELKAVA

-529 TGDNILCGQE
+529 TGDNILCGKE

-552 KVDTATPS
+552 RVNKATPS

-587 REIAEI
+587 REIAEF
-593 RKNKI
+593 RKTKI
-598 RDSKFASQYQAPT
+598 RDTKFESQYQAPT

-641 ICESLLKLNNE
+641 ICESLLKLNND
-652 EVMVKIISSSVGA
+652 EVMVKIISSSAGA

-687 ADNQARKTVVEKN
+687 ADSQARKIVAEKK

-717 AGMSGLLTP
+717 AGMSGLLAP
-726 DTKEEI
+726 ETKEEI

-752 CQVIEGSVV
+752 CQVIEGSVK

-806 NDVKPGDNIEVF
+806 NDVKPGDNIEVY
-818 TRIEVARK
+818 TRIEVARQ

>member
-14 GLSVTRLIDQLELA
+14 GLPVDRLIDQLELA
-28 GVEKKKEND
+28 GVKKKNEND
-37 LISDEEKMQLLN
+37 FISNEEKMQLLN
-49 YVRNNQNKKSTPIDN
+49 YVRNSQHSKDN
-64 TESSKES
+64 LIKDDEEIEISKENNG
-71 EIDIKQKDK
+71 KDSTE
-80 EKSKSKTVIRKKRVF
+80 EKKTKTVVRKKRVF
-95 SKVNNQITKKDDAK
+95 SKIKNKITKIIETKK
-109 INSNEKQLPSNSEE
+109 NEKETH
-123 VSDIANT
+123 DDT
-130 LSESELNQQ
+130 
-139 SISEIDQNQE
+139 
-149 SISEDGATKSNNQS
+149 S
-163 EKSIQEDDKSD
+163 EKIDSDNNSHKEIVENKKIDDLSQEVILEPDNINRSD
-174 DSSKKRRKKSKTKFV
+174 ENNKKRRKKTKTKFV
-189 NEDKSNA
+189 NEEKTNVVVKSK
-196 SLKPKNR
+196 SR
-203 RQKIHISDDNR
+203 RKKIHISDDNR
-214 VIRRKSSKK
+214 VIRRKPNKK
-223 TKDASSDDKHQFEK
+223 NKEDKGDDKHQFEK
-237 PTEPVIYT
+237 PTEPVIHT

-250 YITVSELSSAIS
+250 FITVAELASAIS
-262 VKSAEVIKTLMGMGV
+262 VKSAEVIKALMKMGV
-277 MATINETLDQDTAT
+277 MATINESLDQDTAT

-299 KVTTIDYENLE
+299 KVTTIDFENLE
-310 KNLLTIE
+310 KNLLTVE
-317 SDDKYDAESRPPAIT
+317 TDEKYDLESRPPTIT

-349 ATRIASGEAG
+349 TSRVASVEAG

-367 YQVKTKHGL
+367 YQVETKHGL

-422 SKAAGVPII
+422 SKAANVPII

-436 IDKEGSNVEN
+436 IDKEGANVEN
-446 VKTELTKYE
+446 VKTELTKHE
-455 IIPEEWGGENIF
+455 VVPEEWGGENIF
-467 VEVSA
+467 IDVSA
-472 KEGTGVDKLLESI
+472 KEGTGIDNLLESI
-485 SLLAELLELKAVS
+485 SLLAEVLELKAIS
-498 KGSATGI
+498 KGSATGV

-529 TGDNILCGQE
+529 TGDNILCGKE

-552 KVDTATPS
+552 RVSKATPS
-560 TPVVVLGLSGAP
+560 TPVVILGLSGAP
-572 EVGDEVLSAVNDKKI
+572 EVGDEALSAVNDKKI
-587 REIAEI
+587 RDIAEF
-593 RKNKI
+593 RKTKL
-598 RDSKFASQYQAPT
+598 RDNKFASQYQAPT
-611 LDNIFSNLK
+611 LDNMFSNLK

-641 ICESLLKLNNE
+641 ICESLLKLNTD
-652 EVMVKIISSSVGA
+652 EVVVKIISSSAGA

-679 MILGFNVR
+679 MIIGFNVR
-687 ADNQARKTVVEKN
+687 ADSQAKKTVAEKN

-705 YSIIYNLIDDVK
+705 YSIIYDLIDDVK

-726 DTKEEI
+726 ETREEI

-752 CQVIEGSVV
+752 CQVIEGVV
-761 KGNPIRV
+761 KKGNPIRV
-768 LRDNVVIYEGELESL
+768 LRDNVVIFEGELESL

-806 NDVKPGDNIEVF
+806 NDVKAGDNIEVF
-818 TRIEVARK
+818 QRIEVARK

>member
-14 GLSVTRLIDQLELA
+14 GLPVTRLIDQLQLA
-28 GVEKKKEND
+28 GINKKDEND
-37 LISDEEKMQLLN
+37 LISDEEKMQLLD
-49 YVRNNQNKKSTPIDN
+49 YVRNNQVAKKSEVNKEIENPEEIMDDN
-64 TESSKES
+64 NDLE
-71 EIDIKQKDK
+71 KQKT
-80 EKSKSKTVIRKKRVF
+80 KTVVRKKKVF
-95 SKVNNQITKKDDAK
+95 SKKNNQVTEKLEPKKVEDIQDDLTDEEDLENKEDASVENITKK
-109 INSNEKQLPSNSEE
+109 IEEETTIENIVEEPQSNN
-123 VSDIANT
+123 
-130 LSESELNQQ
+130 ESENA
-139 SISEIDQNQE
+139 N
-149 SISEDGATKSNNQS
+149 
-163 EKSIQEDDKSD
+163 
-174 DSSKKRRKKSKTKFV
+174 KKKKKKSKTKFI
-189 NEDKSNA
+189 NEEKSNVVVK
-196 SLKPKNR
+196 SKSR
-203 RQKIHISDDNR
+203 RKKIHISDENR
-214 VIRRKSSKK
+214 IVRRKSSKK
-223 TKDASSDDKHQFEK
+223 SKSDNSVDDKHQFEK
-237 PTEPVIYT
+237 PTEPVIHT

-250 YITVSELSSAIS
+250 FISVSEIASAIS
-262 VKSAEVIKTLMGMGV
+262 VKSAEVIKVLMKMGV
-277 MATINETLDQDTAT
+277 MATINESLDQDTAT
-291 LVVEEMGH
+291 LLIEEMGH
-299 KVTTIDYENLE
+299 KAKSIDYENIE

-317 SDDKYDAESRPPAIT
+317 PDNKYDLEHRPPAIT

-349 ATRIASGEAG
+349 ASRVASGEAG

-367 YQVKTKHGL
+367 YQVETQHGL

-413 PQTIEAIEH
+413 PQTIEAIQH

-436 IDKEGSNVEN
+436 IDKEGANVEN
-446 VKTELTKYE
+446 VKTELTNYE

-472 KEGTGVDKLLESI
+472 KEGTGIDDLLESI
-485 SLLAELLELKAVS
+485 SLLSEVLELKAIS
-498 KGSATGI
+498 KGSATGV

-514 KGATATVLVQKGCMN
+514 KGATATILVQKGCMN
-529 TGDNILCGQE
+529 TGDNVLCGKE

-545 MIDQDGK
+545 MIDQNGK
-552 KVDTATPS
+552 RIDKATPS
-560 TPVVVLGLSGAP
+560 TPVVILGLSGAP

-587 REIAEI
+587 RDIAEF
-593 RKNKI
+593 RKTKI
-598 RDSKFASQYQAPT
+598 RDNKFASQYQAPT
-611 LDNIFSNLK
+611 LDNMFSNLK
-620 KGEIPTFNILLKTDV
+620 KGEIPSFNILLKTDV

-641 ICESLLKLNNE
+641 ICESLLKLNTD
-652 EVMVKIISSSVGA
+652 EVIVKIISSSAGA

-687 ADNQARKTVVEKN
+687 ADSQARRTVEEKK

-705 YSIIYNLIDDVK
+705 YSIIYDLIDDVK
-717 AGMSGLLTP
+717 AGMSGLLSP
-726 DTKEEI
+726 ETKEEI
-732 VGLAEVKDVFK
+732 LGLAEVKDVFK

-752 CQVIEGSVV
+752 CQVIEGVMK

-768 LRDNVVIYEGELESL
+768 LRDNIVIYEGELESL

-818 TRIEVARK
+818 QRIEVARK

>member
-1 MTDITVKEFSKTV
+1 MTDITVKQFSKTV
-14 GLSVTRLIDQLELA
+14 GLPVNRLIDQLELA
-28 GVEKKKEND
+28 GVKNKSEGD
-37 LISDEEKMQLLN
+37 SISDEEKMQLLD
-49 YVRNNQNKKSTPIDN
+49 YVRKNKKTISTIQN
-64 TESSKES
+64 ESIE
-71 EIDIKQKDK
+71 E
-80 EKSKSKTVIRKKRVF
+80 SKSINGKNNDKDDKQTKTVIRKNRVF
-95 SKVNNQITKKDDAK
+95 SKVNNQVTKKVEPKIIEKNDDLELEDE
-109 INSNEKQLPSNSEE
+109 ISNDVE
-123 VSDIANT
+123 IAN
-130 LSESELNQQ
+130 EVV
-139 SISEIDQNQE
+139 
-149 SISEDGATKSNNQS
+149 EDNDIGVK
-163 EKSIQEDDKSD
+163 EIQEVTVPETDKNT
-174 DSSKKRRKKSKTKFV
+174 DSNKKRKKRSKTKFV
-189 NEDKSNA
+189 NDDKTNVII
-196 SLKPKNR
+196 KQKRR

-214 VIRRKSSKK
+214 GLRRKSSKK
-223 TKDASSDDKHQFEK
+223 DKKNQGDDKHQFEK
-237 PTEPVIYT
+237 PTVPAIYE

-250 YITVSELSSAIS
+250 FTSVAEIASSIS
-262 VKSAEVIKTLMGMGV
+262 VKAAEVIKTLMKMGV
-277 MATINETLDQDTAT
+277 MSTINEALDQDTAT
-291 LVVEEMGH
+291 LVIEEMGH
-299 KVTTIDYENLE
+299 KAKSIDYKNLE
-310 KNLLTIE
+310 KNLLIIE
-317 SDDKYDAESRPPAIT
+317 PEEDYELESRPPTIT

-349 ATRIASGEAG
+349 TSRIASGEAG

-367 YQVKTKHGL
+367 YQVETKHGL

-422 SKAAGVPII
+422 SKAADVPII

-436 IDKEGSNVEN
+436 IDKEGVDIEK
-446 VKTELTKYE
+446 VKTELTQYE
-455 IIPEEWGGENIF
+455 IVPEEWGGDNIF

-472 KEGTGVDKLLESI
+472 KEGTGVENLLESI
-485 SLLAELLELKAVS
+485 SLLSEVLELKAIAR
-498 KGSATGI
+498 GSATGI

-529 TGDNILCGQE
+529 TGENILCGKE

-545 MIDQDGK
+545 MIDQNGK
-552 KVDTATPS
+552 RVSIATPS
-560 TPVVVLGLSGAP
+560 TPVVILGLSAAP

-587 REIAEI
+587 REIAEF
-593 RKNKI
+593 RKTKI
-598 RDSKFASQYQAPT
+598 RDNKFSSQYQAPT

-620 KGEIPTFNILLKTDV
+620 EGEIPRFNILLKSDV

-641 ICESLLKLNNE
+641 ICESLLKLNND
-652 EVMVKIISSSVGA
+652 EVMIKIISSSVGA

-679 MILGFNVR
+679 IILGFNVR
-687 ADNQARKTVVEKN
+687 ADNQAKKTLGDKK

-705 YSIIYNLIDDVK
+705 YSIIYDLIDDVK
-717 AGMSGLLTP
+717 LGMSGLLSP
-726 DTKEEI
+726 EIKEEI

-743 SSAMGAVAG
+743 SSSMGSVAG
-752 CQVIEGSVV
+752 CQVIEGSVK
-761 KGNPIRV
+761 KGNSIRV

-818 TRIEVARK
+818 KRIEVARQ

>member
-1 MTDITVKEFSKTV
+1 LKEQNKKMTDITVKEFSKTV
-14 GLSVTRLIDQLELA
+14 GLPVTRLIDQLQLA
-28 GVEKKKEND
+28 GINKKDEND
-37 LISDEEKMQLLN
+37 LISDEEKMQLLD
-49 YVRNNQNKKSTPIDN
+49 YVRNNQVAKKSEVNKEIENPEEIMDDN
-64 TESSKES
+64 NDLE
-71 EIDIKQKDK
+71 KQKT
-80 EKSKSKTVIRKKRVF
+80 KTVVRKKKVF
-95 SKVNNQITKKDDAK
+95 SKKNNQVTEKLEPKKVEDIQDDLTDEEDLENKEDASVENITKK
-109 INSNEKQLPSNSEE
+109 IEEETTIENIVEEPQSNN
-123 VSDIANT
+123 
-130 LSESELNQQ
+130 ESENA
-139 SISEIDQNQE
+139 N
-149 SISEDGATKSNNQS
+149 
-163 EKSIQEDDKSD
+163 
-174 DSSKKRRKKSKTKFV
+174 KKKKKKSKTKFI
-189 NEDKSNA
+189 NEEKSNVVVK
-196 SLKPKNR
+196 SKSR
-203 RQKIHISDDNR
+203 RKKIHISDENR
-214 VIRRKSSKK
+214 IVRRKSSKK
-223 TKDASSDDKHQFEK
+223 SKSDNSVDDKHQFEK
-237 PTEPVIYT
+237 PTEPVIHT

-250 YITVSELSSAIS
+250 FISVSEIASAIS
-262 VKSAEVIKTLMGMGV
+262 VKSAEVIKVLMKMGV
-277 MATINETLDQDTAT
+277 MATINESLDQDTAT
-291 LVVEEMGH
+291 LLIEEMGH
-299 KVTTIDYENLE
+299 KAKSIDYENIE

-317 SDDKYDAESRPPAIT
+317 PDNKYDLEHRPPAIT

-349 ATRIASGEAG
+349 ASRVASGEAG

-367 YQVKTKHGL
+367 YQVETQHGL

-413 PQTIEAIEH
+413 PQTIEAIQH

-436 IDKEGSNVEN
+436 IDKEGANVEN
-446 VKTELTKYE
+446 VKTELTNYE

-472 KEGTGVDKLLESI
+472 KEGTGIDDLLESI
-485 SLLAELLELKAVS
+485 SLLSEVLELKAIS
-498 KGSATGI
+498 KGSATGV

-514 KGATATVLVQKGCMN
+514 KGATATILVQKGCMN
-529 TGDNILCGQE
+529 TGDNVLCGKE

-545 MIDQDGK
+545 MIDQNGK
-552 KVDTATPS
+552 RIDKATPS
-560 TPVVVLGLSGAP
+560 TPVVILGLSGAP

-587 REIAEI
+587 RDIAEF
-593 RKNKI
+593 RKTKI
-598 RDSKFASQYQAPT
+598 RDNKFASQYQAPT
-611 LDNIFSNLK
+611 LDNMFSNLK
-620 KGEIPTFNILLKTDV
+620 KGEIPSFNILLKTDV

-641 ICESLLKLNNE
+641 ICESLLKLNTD
-652 EVMVKIISSSVGA
+652 EVIVKIISSSAGA

-687 ADNQARKTVVEKN
+687 ADSQARRTVEEKK

-705 YSIIYNLIDDVK
+705 YSIIYDLIDDVK
-717 AGMSGLLTP
+717 AGMSGLLSP
-726 DTKEEI
+726 ETKEEI
-732 VGLAEVKDVFK
+732 LGLAEVKDVFK

-752 CQVIEGSVV
+752 CQVIEGVMK

-768 LRDNVVIYEGELESL
+768 LRDNIVIYEGELESL

-818 TRIEVARK
+818 QRIEVARK

>member
-14 GLSVTRLIDQLELA
+14 GLPVARLIDQLQLA
-28 GVEKKKEND
+28 GVNKKDEND
-37 LISDEEKMQLLN
+37 LISDEEKMQLLD
-49 YVRNNQNKKSTPIDN
+49 YVRNNQVTKKPEVKKEVENPEEIIDDN
-64 TESSKES
+64 N
-71 EIDIKQKDK
+71 DLGKQKT
-80 EKSKSKTVIRKKRVF
+80 KTVVRKKKVF
-95 SKVNNQITKKDDAK
+95 SKKNNQVTEKLEPKKVEDNQDGPTAEEDLENKEDVSVEDSTKKT
-109 INSNEKQLPSNSEE
+109 EE
-123 VSDIANT
+123 ETTIENIV
-130 LSESELNQQ
+130 EEP
-139 SISEIDQNQE
+139 
-149 SISEDGATKSNNQS
+149 KSNNES
-163 EKSIQEDDKSD
+163 ENAN
-174 DSSKKRRKKSKTKFV
+174 KKKKKKSKTKFI
-189 NEDKSNA
+189 NEEKSNVVVK
-196 SLKPKNR
+196 SKSR
-203 RQKIHISDDNR
+203 RKKIHISDENR
-214 VIRRKSSKK
+214 VVRRKSSKK
-223 TKDASSDDKHQFEK
+223 SKSDSNVDDKHQFEK
-237 PTEPVIYT
+237 PTEPVIHT

-250 YITVSELSSAIS
+250 FISVSEIASAIS
-262 VKSAEVIKTLMGMGV
+262 VKSAEVIKVLMKMGV
-277 MATINETLDQDTAT
+277 MATINESLDQDTAT
-291 LVVEEMGH
+291 LLIEEMGH
-299 KVTTIDYENLE
+299 KAKSIDYENIE

-317 SDDKYDAESRPPAIT
+317 PDNKYDLESRPPAIT

-349 ATRIASGEAG
+349 ASRVASGEAG

-367 YQVKTKHGL
+367 YQVETQHGL

-413 PQTIEAIEH
+413 PQTIEAIQH

-436 IDKEGSNVEN
+436 IDKEGANIEN
-446 VKTELTKYE
+446 VKTELTNYE

-472 KEGTGVDKLLESI
+472 KEGTGIDNLLESI
-485 SLLAELLELKAVS
+485 SLLSEVLELKAVS
-498 KGSATGI
+498 KGSATGV

-514 KGATATVLVQKGCMN
+514 KGATATILVQKGCMN
-529 TGDNILCGQE
+529 TGDNVLCGKE

-545 MIDQDGK
+545 MIDQNGK
-552 KVDTATPS
+552 RIDKATPS
-560 TPVVVLGLSGAP
+560 TPVVILGLSGAP

-587 REIAEI
+587 RDIAEF
-593 RKNKI
+593 RKTKI
-598 RDSKFASQYQAPT
+598 RDNKFASQYQAPT
-611 LDNIFSNLK
+611 LDNMFSNLK
-620 KGEIPTFNILLKTDV
+620 KGEIPSFNILLKTDV
-635 QGSSQA
+635 QGSAQA
-641 ICESLLKLNNE
+641 ICESLLKLNTD
-652 EVMVKIISSSVGA
+652 EVVVKIISSSAGA

-687 ADNQARKTVVEKN
+687 ADSQARRTVEEKK

-705 YSIIYNLIDDVK
+705 YSIIYDLIDDVK
-717 AGMSGLLTP
+717 AGMSGLLSP
-726 DTKEEI
+726 ETKEEI
-732 VGLAEVKDVFK
+732 LGLAEVKDVFK

-752 CQVIEGSVV
+752 CQVIDGVMK

-768 LRDNVVIYEGELESL
+768 LRDNIVIYEGELESL

-818 TRIEVARK
+818 QRIEVARK

>member
-49 YVRNNQNKKSTPIDN
+49 YVRNNQNKKSTSIDN
-64 TESSKES
+64 IESSKES

-109 INSNEKQLPSNSEE
+109 INSNEKQLPSDPEE

>member
-1 MTDITVKEFSKTV
+1 MSDITIKEFSKTV
-14 GLSVTRLIDQLELA
+14 GLSVNRLIDQLELA
-28 GVEKKKEND
+28 GVKKKNESD

-49 YVRNNQNKKSTPIDN
+49 YVRSSQSKKKKITPKQI
-64 TESSKES
+64 KEN
-71 EIDIKQKDK
+71 DIKQNDK
-80 EKSKSKTVIRKKRVF
+80 TNTVIRKKRVF
-95 SKVNNQITKKDDAK
+95 SKVNNQVTEKVEVKPNNENLKKDNVA
-109 INSNEKQLPSNSEE
+109 EE
-123 VSDIANT
+123 DT
-130 LSESELNQQ
+130 LK
-139 SISEIDQNQE
+139 
-149 SISEDGATKSNNQS
+149 EDVTNNIENI
-163 EKSIQEDDKSD
+163 EKSVHEAEVVQSNVESNDDV
-174 DSSKKRRKKSKTKFV
+174 SKKRRKKSKTKFV
-189 NEDKSNA
+189 NEEKNNPSIKS
-196 SLKPKNR
+196 KQR

-214 VIRRKSSKK
+214 VVRKKPQKK
-223 TKDASSDDKHQFEK
+223 AKEIKTDDKHQFEK
-237 PTEPVIYT
+237 PTEPVIHT

-250 YITVSELSSAIS
+250 YITVAELASSIS
-262 VKSAEVIKTLMGMGV
+262 VKTAEVIKTLMNMGV
-277 MATINETLDQDTAT
+277 MATINESLDQDTAT
-291 LVVEEMGH
+291 LVIEEMGH
-299 KVTTIDYENLE
+299 KVTTIDFENIE
-310 KNLLTIE
+310 KNLLTLE
-317 SDDKYDAESRPPAIT
+317 PEEKYELEARPPAIT

-349 ATRIASGEAG
+349 ASRVASGEAG

-367 YQVKTKHGL
+367 YQVKTSHGL

-422 SKAAGVPII
+422 SKAANVPII

-436 IDKEGSNVEN
+436 IDKEGANVEN

-455 IIPEEWGGENIF
+455 IVPEEWGGENIF

-472 KEGTGVDKLLESI
+472 KEGTGIDNLLDSI
-485 SLLAELLELKAVS
+485 SLMAEVLELKAIA
-498 KGSATGI
+498 KGSATGV

-529 TGDNILCGQE
+529 TGDNILCGKE

-552 KVDTATPS
+552 RVSIATPS

-587 REIAEI
+587 RDIAEF
-593 RKNKI
+593 RKTKL
-598 RDSKFASQYQAPT
+598 RDNKFASQYQAPT
-611 LDNIFSNLK
+611 LDNMFSNLK

-641 ICESLLKLNNE
+641 ICDSLTKLNTE
-652 EVMVKIISSSVGA
+652 EVEVKIISSSAGA

-679 MILGFNVR
+679 IILGFNVR
-687 ADNQARKTVVEKN
+687 ADSQAKKTVSEKN

-705 YSIIYNLIDDVK
+705 YSIIYDLINDVK

-726 DTKEEI
+726 ETREEI
-732 VGLAEVKDVFK
+732 IGLAEVKDVFK

-752 CQVIEGSVV
+752 CQVIEGVV
-761 KGNPIRV
+761 RKGNPIRV
-768 LRDNVVIYEGELESL
+768 LRENVVIFEGELESL

-788 DVKEVKLGTEC
+788 DVKEVRLGTEC

-818 TRIEVARK
+818 QRIEVARK
-826 IE
+826 ID

>member
-14 GLSVTRLIDQLELA
+14 GLPVTRLIDQLQLA
-28 GVEKKKEND
+28 GVNKKDEND
-37 LISDEEKMQLLN
+37 LISDEEKMQLLD
-49 YVRNNQNKKSTPIDN
+49 YVRNNQVTKKTEVKKEVENPEEIIDDN
-64 TESSKES
+64 N
-71 EIDIKQKDK
+71 DLGKQKT
-80 EKSKSKTVIRKKRVF
+80 KTVVRKKKVF
-95 SKVNNQITKKDDAK
+95 SKKNNQVTEKLEPKKVEDNQDDPTAEEDLKNKEDVSVEDSTKK
-109 INSNEKQLPSNSEE
+109 IEE
-123 VSDIANT
+123 ETTIENIV
-130 LSESELNQQ
+130 EEP
-139 SISEIDQNQE
+139 
-149 SISEDGATKSNNQS
+149 KSNNES
-163 EKSIQEDDKSD
+163 ENAN
-174 DSSKKRRKKSKTKFV
+174 KKKKKKSKTKFI
-189 NEDKSNA
+189 NEEKSNVVVK
-196 SLKPKNR
+196 SKSR
-203 RQKIHISDDNR
+203 RKKIHISDENR
-214 VIRRKSSKK
+214 VVRRKSSKK
-223 TKDASSDDKHQFEK
+223 SKSDNSVDDKHQFEK
-237 PTEPVIYT
+237 PTEPVIHT

-250 YITVSELSSAIS
+250 FISVSEIASAIS
-262 VKSAEVIKTLMGMGV
+262 VKSAEVIKVLMKMGV
-277 MATINETLDQDTAT
+277 MATINESLDQDTAT
-291 LVVEEMGH
+291 LLIEEMGH
-299 KVTTIDYENLE
+299 KAKSIDYENIE

-317 SDDKYDAESRPPAIT
+317 PDNKYDVEPRPPAIT

-349 ATRIASGEAG
+349 ASRVASGEAG

-367 YQVKTKHGL
+367 YQVETQHGL

-413 PQTIEAIEH
+413 PQTIEAIQH

-436 IDKEGSNVEN
+436 IDKEGANIEN
-446 VKTELTKYE
+446 VKTELTNYE

-472 KEGTGVDKLLESI
+472 KEGTGIDNLLESI
-485 SLLAELLELKAVS
+485 SLLSEVLELKAIS
-498 KGSATGI
+498 KGSATGV

-514 KGATATVLVQKGCMN
+514 KGATATILVQKGCMN
-529 TGDNILCGQE
+529 TGDNVLCGKE

-545 MIDQDGK
+545 MIDQNGK
-552 KVDTATPS
+552 RIDKATPS
-560 TPVVVLGLSGAP
+560 TPVVILGLSGAP

-587 REIAEI
+587 RDIAEF
-593 RKNKI
+593 RKTKI
-598 RDSKFASQYQAPT
+598 RDNKFASQYQAPT
-611 LDNIFSNLK
+611 LDNMFSNLK
-620 KGEIPTFNILLKTDV
+620 KGEIPSFNILLKTDV

-641 ICESLLKLNNE
+641 ICESLLKLNTD
-652 EVMVKIISSSVGA
+652 EVIVKIISSSAGA

-687 ADNQARKTVVEKN
+687 ADSQARRTVEEKK

-705 YSIIYNLIDDVK
+705 YSIIYDLIDDVK
-717 AGMSGLLTP
+717 AGMSGLLSP
-726 DTKEEI
+726 ETKEEI
-732 VGLAEVKDVFK
+732 LGLAEVKDVFK

-752 CQVIEGSVV
+752 CQVIDGVMK

-768 LRDNVVIYEGELESL
+768 LRDNIVIYEGELESL

-818 TRIEVARK
+818 QRIEVARK

>member
-1 MTDITVKEFSKTV
+1 MSDITIKEFSKTV
-14 GLSVTRLIDQLELA
+14 GLSVNRLIDQLELA
-28 GVEKKKEND
+28 GVKKKNESD

-49 YVRNNQNKKSTPIDN
+49 YVRSSQSKKKKITPKQI
-64 TESSKES
+64 KEN
-71 EIDIKQKDK
+71 DIKQNDK
-80 EKSKSKTVIRKKRVF
+80 TNTVIRKKRVF
-95 SKVNNQITKKDDAK
+95 SKVNNQVTEKVEVKPNNENLKKDNVA
-109 INSNEKQLPSNSEE
+109 EE
-123 VSDIANT
+123 DT
-130 LSESELNQQ
+130 LK
-139 SISEIDQNQE
+139 
-149 SISEDGATKSNNQS
+149 EDVTNNIENI
-163 EKSIQEDDKSD
+163 EKSVHEAEVVQSNVESNDDV
-174 DSSKKRRKKSKTKFV
+174 SKKRRKKSKTKFV
-189 NEDKSNA
+189 NEEKNNPSIKS
-196 SLKPKNR
+196 KQR

-214 VIRRKSSKK
+214 VVRKKPQKK
-223 TKDASSDDKHQFEK
+223 AKEIKTDDKHQFEK
-237 PTEPVIYT
+237 PTEPVIHT

-250 YITVSELSSAIS
+250 YITVAELASSIS
-262 VKSAEVIKTLMGMGV
+262 VKTAEVIKTLMNMGV
-277 MATINETLDQDTAT
+277 MATINESLDQDTAT
-291 LVVEEMGH
+291 LVIEEMGH
-299 KVTTIDYENLE
+299 KVTTIDFENIE
-310 KNLLTIE
+310 KNLLTLE
-317 SDDKYDAESRPPAIT
+317 PEEKYELEARPPAIT

-349 ATRIASGEAG
+349 ASRVASGEAG

-367 YQVKTKHGL
+367 YQVKTSHGL

-422 SKAAGVPII
+422 SKAANVPII

-436 IDKEGSNVEN
+436 IDKEGANVEN

-455 IIPEEWGGENIF
+455 IVPEEWGGENIF

-472 KEGTGVDKLLESI
+472 KEGTGIDNLLDSI
-485 SLLAELLELKAVS
+485 SLMAEVLELKAIA
-498 KGSATGI
+498 KGSATGV

-529 TGDNILCGQE
+529 TGDNILCGKE

-552 KVDTATPS
+552 RVSIATPS

-572 EVGDEVLSAVNDKKI
+572 EAGDEVLSAVNDKKI
-587 REIAEI
+587 RDIAEF
-593 RKNKI
+593 RKTKL
-598 RDSKFASQYQAPT
+598 RDNKFASQYQAPT
-611 LDNIFSNLK
+611 LDNMFSNLK

-641 ICESLLKLNNE
+641 ICDSLTKLNTE
-652 EVMVKIISSSVGA
+652 EVEVKIISSSAGA

-679 MILGFNVR
+679 IILGFNVR
-687 ADNQARKTVVEKN
+687 ADSQAKKTVSEKN

-705 YSIIYNLIDDVK
+705 YSIIYDLINDVK

-726 DTKEEI
+726 ETREEI

-752 CQVIEGSVV
+752 CQVIEGVV
-761 KGNPIRV
+761 RKGNPIRV
-768 LRDNVVIYEGELESL
+768 LRENVVIFEGELESL

-788 DVKEVKLGTEC
+788 DVKEVRLGTEC

-818 TRIEVARK
+818 QRIEVARK
-826 IE
+826 ID